1 MLSGSFVPAGRAE
14 AAHGLGS
21 EKQVEA
27 IRAAVSAVDAG
38 RVLGLVPDRRGYC
51 RCPFHA
57 EKTAG
62 LRLYDGS
69 PGWYCFGCH
78 KGGDVIS
85 LYRELL
91 GLSFREAVERIGRD
105 FGLYGSSP
113 RPAAIQAV
121 PDDQLDRMALDL
133 YRAAVDLVNLLEAQ
147 IAENRPDSKDEE
159 WSPAFVQGLR
169 RITEAREL
177 AEDLAVK

>member
-1 MLSGSFVPAGRAE
+1 M
-14 AAHGLGS
+14 AH
-21 EKQVEA
+21 
-27 IRAAVSAVDAG
+27 
-38 RVLGLVPDRRGYC
+38 P
-51 RCPFHA
+51 
-57 EKTAG
+57 
-62 LRLYDGS
+62 
-69 PGWYCFGCH
+69 
-78 KGGDVIS
+78 
-85 LYRELL
+85 
-91 GLSFREAVERIGRD
+91 
-105 FGLYGSSP
+105 P
-113 RPAAIQAV
+113 RPAAVQAA